1 MIRWT
6 DAPNG
11 SAGHIGEALI
21 VQIRRLAI
29 GGWSAG
35 WRNGMK
41 WDVSDQTTQI
51 AEQSSRHFKSRAAA
65 KGAVKDHLLASG
77 VIVAE
82 ESATAPVLGR
92 WREANAL
99 LQDAVKVTWT
109 PPARTGIRTWIGC
122 VSGHPVATIKRQ
134 PGHVGSACTASIDGW
149 VWIVPE
155 VGNPARLI
163 DSVARGFNS
172 VPAAKKAI
180 NDAIQAHPLKR

>member
-41 WDVSDQTTQI
+41 WDVSDQTTQV
-51 AEQSSRHFKSRAAA
+51 AEQSSRHFKSLAAA
-65 KGAVKDHLLASG
+65 KGAVRDHLVASG
-77 VIVAE
+77 VIAVE
-82 ESATAPVLGR
+82 VSAAPPVLGR

-99 LQDAVKVTWT
+99 VQEGTKVTWT
-109 PPARTGIRTWIGC
+109 APARTGIRTWIGC
-122 VSGHPVATIKRQ
+122 ISGRPVATIKRQ
-134 PGHVGSACTASIDGW
+134 PGHVGSACTAAIDGW

-163 DSVARGFNS
+163 DSVTRGFTS
-172 VPAAKKAI
+172 VAAAKKAI
-180 NDAIQAHPLKR
+180 NDAIKAHPLKR

>member
-1 MIRWT
+1 MIHWT

-51 AEQSSRHFKSRAAA
+51 AEQSSRHFRSLAAA
-65 KGAVKDHLLASG
+65 KGAVRDHLLASG

-82 ESATAPVLGR
+82 ERATPPVLGR
-92 WREANAL
+92 WREVNVL
-99 LQDAVKVTWT
+99 LQEAAKVTWT
-109 PPARTGIRTWIGC
+109 APGRTGIRTWIGC

-134 PGHVGSACTASIDGW
+134 RPRWFSMYRMDRRMGLDRSGG
-149 VWIVPE
+149 
-155 VGNPARLI
+155 GQ
-163 DSVARGFNS
+163 SVASDRQRCPWFRIGARG
-172 VPAAKKAI
+172 KEGY
-180 NDAIQAHPLKR
+180 QRCY

>member
-1 MIRWT
+1 MIHWT

-51 AEQSSRHFKSRAAA
+51 AEQSSRHFRSLAAA
-65 KGAVKDHLLASG
+65 KGAVRDHLLASG

-82 ESATAPVLGR
+82 ERATPPVLGR
-92 WREANAL
+92 WREVNVL
-99 LQDAVKVTWT
+99 LQEAAKVT
-109 PPARTGIRTWIGC
+109 
-122 VSGHPVATIKRQ
+122 
-134 PGHVGSACTASIDGW
+134 
-149 VWIVPE
+149 
-155 VGNPARLI
+155 
-163 DSVARGFNS
+163 
-172 VPAAKKAI
+172 
-180 NDAIQAHPLKR
+180 

>member
-21 VQIRRLAI
+21 VQIRLLAI

-51 AEQSSRHFKSRAAA
+51 AEQSSRHFRSLAAA
-65 KGAVKDHLLASG
+65 KGAVRDHLLANG

-82 ESATAPVLGR
+82 ERATPRVLGR
-92 WREANAL
+92 WREVNVL
-99 LQDAVKVTWT
+99 LQEAAKVTWT
-109 PPARTGIRTWIGC
+109 APGRTGIRTWIGC
-122 VSGHPVATIKRQ
+122 ISGHPVATIKRQ
-134 PGHVGSACTASIDGW
+134 PGHVGSACTAWIDGW

-155 VGNPARLI
+155 VGNPSRLI
-163 DSVARGFNS
+163 DSVARGFES

-180 NDAIQAHPLKR
+180 NGAIKAHPLKR